1 MGPGNPDSRG
11 PGICKTGLD
20 CKHQTCMPYNHD
32 IVYPWLR
39 HTTGAYESLKIST
52 DGDACFVFI
61 IVVGFSYSTQ
71 PVAPPWETAN
81 DRIFRRIA
89 KYDEALHAGIAEWR
103 ATQPPYS
110 RPHSPPSDTLIREME
125 ELEISP
131 AFFEGP
137 MYPTFPVDWTQKE
150 RGQMADAMAVCLSL
164 IHI

>member
-1 MGPGNPDSRG
+1 V
-11 PGICKTGLD
+11 L
-20 CKHQTCMPYNHD
+20 
-32 IVYPWLR
+32 
-39 HTTGAYESLKIST
+39 
-52 DGDACFVFI
+52 I
-61 IVVGFSYSTQ
+61 IVVGLSYSTQ

-150 RGQMADAMAVCLSL
+150 RGQMADAMAVCYGRWRARNWALNNL
-164 IHI
+164 RLEIHAGTEPYPLGYVRSRSPSP